1 MKAKEF
7 LSSAYK
13 MDRQT
18 QVLAEK
24 IRRLRSMLDYRSP
37 PFDGIGGGG
46 SSDRMSD
53 TVSMIVDYER
63 QLQELQKQLVTRYI
77 EIDGVIS
84 KVDDEPLREV
94 LERRYLLY
102 QKWDQIAAAM
112 SYSERHVH
120 RLHSA
125 ALQLINMSLN
135 VTL

>member
-1 MKAKEF
+1 
-7 LSSAYK
+7 
-13 MDRQT
+13 
-18 QVLAEK
+18 
-24 IRRLRSMLDYRSP
+24 
-37 PFDGIGGGG
+37 
-46 SSDRMSD
+46 
-53 TVSMIVDYER
+53 MIVDYER